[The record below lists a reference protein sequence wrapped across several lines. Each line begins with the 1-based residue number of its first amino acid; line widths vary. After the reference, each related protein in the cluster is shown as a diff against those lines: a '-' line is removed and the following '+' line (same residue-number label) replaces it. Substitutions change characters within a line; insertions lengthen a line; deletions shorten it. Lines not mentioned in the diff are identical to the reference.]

1 VLNIVY
7 GGSANATSG
16 GFFPNGVNG
25 NINTSSAG
33 VSISNITN
41 AVVTP
46 TTLTTSSSSVT
57 LDASAST
64 SGSGTL
70 HYQFNYAGGL
80 QPALLQSPNSPKAT
94 VDFVSGPG
102 VYLVQLVVT
111 DSSGKTSK
119 SQVVTLNYQP

>member
-1 VLNIVY
+1 
-7 GGSANATSG
+7 
-16 GFFPNGVNG
+16 VNG

-70 HYQFNYAGGL
+70 HYQFNYA
-80 QPALLQSPNSPKAT
+80 ADCSRRCCNRRTARRRRWIS
-94 VDFVSGPG
+94 
-102 VYLVQLVVT
+102 
-111 DSSGKTSK
+111 
-119 SQVVTLNYQP
+119 